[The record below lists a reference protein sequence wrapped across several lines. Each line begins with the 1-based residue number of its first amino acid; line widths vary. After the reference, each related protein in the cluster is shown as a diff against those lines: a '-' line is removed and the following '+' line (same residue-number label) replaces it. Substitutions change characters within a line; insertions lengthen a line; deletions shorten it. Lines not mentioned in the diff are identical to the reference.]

1 MRCSKIM
8 FDKETSVRLLA
19 LDASSA
25 SFVQRRPDG
34 ISAHEEIHQEFWLRD
49 FRPKTELAV

>member
-1 MRCSKIM
+1 MRCSKLM